1 MIMTRYHINII
12 FRDFR
17 KFYKNRKKLISE
29 RKDLVRACGTDLPLE
44 LGVVVAHEGPVI
56 SVAQAG
62 QGLDHGGAA
71 LLGVD
76 HATRAAHVSSD
87 PT

>member
-1 MIMTRYHINII
+1 MTGYHINII
-12 FRDFR
+12 FRDFW

-29 RKDLVRACGTDLPLE
+29 RKDLVRACGGTDLPFE

-76 HATRAAHVSSD
+76 HATRAAHVGPD